1 MKKLSRMQRNLWVW
15 TVPLVLG
22 MVVCGALVCG
32 QSLLVA
38 QEQELGSFAGPP
50 GGGGMMGGGE
60 SGGMGSVGMGGMSPV
75 IKWVKPQVGKP
86 VWLARGENS
95 LRAREKMR
103 RRLDEEREFQFN
115 NQPLSSVVTFISDT
129 YLFPVH
135 IDAKGLEE
143 ENVTPED
150 PITFSTNMGSLR
162 IVLQRILYPLNL
174 DFIVHEDRLE
184 ITSRT
189 QADLNGA
196 VLAYNLAHVAS
207 NSSEGVNIVN
217 TIKKMVR
224 PVAWDDQGG
233 GASGQMIG
241 SVLLVKASEGMH
253 EEIERLLALLN
264 DKQPKDNT
272 PTPETHS
279 VNDEENP
286 M

>member
-1 MKKLSRMQRNLWVW
+1 MTKQSRMQRNSWVW
-15 TVPLVLG
+15 TVPLLLG
-22 MVVCGALVCG
+22 VVVCGAVVCG

-38 QEQELGSFAGPP
+38 QELEPGEGAPP
-50 GGGGMMGGGE
+50 RMSPAIGGGGMG
-60 SGGMGSVGMGGMSPV
+60 GMGGMGGGGGGFVSPV
-75 IKWVKPQVGKP
+75 IQWVTPQGDKPD
-86 VWLARGENS
+86 WLARGENS

-103 RRLDEEREFQFN
+103 RRLDEEGKFQFN
-115 NQPLSSVVTFISDT
+115 NQPLSSVVNEISEM

-150 PITFSTNMGSLR
+150 PITFSTNKGSLR

-174 DFIVHEDRLE
+174 DYIVHEDRLE
-184 ITSRT
+184 ITRRT
-189 QADLNGA
+189 QADLSGA

-224 PVAWDDQGG
+224 PDAWDDQGG
-233 GASGQMIG
+233 GASCQMIG

-253 EEIERLLALLN
+253 EEIERFLAQLN
-264 DKQPKDNT
+264 AVQP
-272 PTPETHS
+272 
-279 VNDEENP
+279 DEKK
-286 M
+286 

>member
-1 MKKLSRMQRNLWVW
+1 MTKQSRMQRNSWVW
-15 TVPLVLG
+15 TVPLLLG
-22 MVVCGALVCG
+22 VVVCGAVVCG

-38 QEQELGSFAGPP
+38 QELEPGEGAPP
-50 GGGGMMGGGE
+50 RMSPAIGGGGMG
-60 SGGMGSVGMGGMSPV
+60 GMGGMGGGGGGFVSPV
-75 IKWVKPQVGKP
+75 IQWVTPQGDKPD
-86 VWLARGENS
+86 WLARGENS

-103 RRLDEEREFQFN
+103 RRLDEEGEFQFN
-115 NQPLSSVVTFISDT
+115 NPPLSSVVTFISDT

-143 ENVTPED
+143 ENVTPEE
-150 PITFSTNMGSLR
+150 PITFSTDKGSLR

-174 DFIVHEDRLE
+174 DYIVHEDRLE

-189 QADLNGA
+189 QADFNGA

-224 PVAWDDQGG
+224 PDAWDDQGG
-233 GASGQMIG
+233 GASCQMIG

-253 EEIERLLALLN
+253 EDIERLLAQLN
-264 DKQPKDNT
+264 
-272 PTPETHS
+272 
-279 VNDEENP
+279 VIRADEKNP
-286 M
+286 